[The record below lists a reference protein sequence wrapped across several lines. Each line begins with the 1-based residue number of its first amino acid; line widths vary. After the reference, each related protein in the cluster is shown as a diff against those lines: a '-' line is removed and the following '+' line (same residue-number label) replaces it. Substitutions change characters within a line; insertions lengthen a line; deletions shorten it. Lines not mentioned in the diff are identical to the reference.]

1 MNHTTTIDKEN
12 KVLILKVSIPRK
24 KRHRDPDVRVH
35 PEDAWE
41 MVKDIKIDGFEIL
54 SRGPGYK
61 PCRLDNY
68 SLFHLEGDF
77 VFPLKE
83 LVKPKPK
90 LKQKLV
96 SSTTKSAR
104 TTKKSAKTKSK
115 VKDAEE

>member
-24 KRHRDPDVRVH
+24 KRHRDPDMRVYT
-35 PEDAWE
+35 EDAWE

-54 SRGPGYK
+54 PHGPGYK

-68 SLFHLEGDF
+68 SLFHFEGEF

-83 LVKPKPK
+83 LAKPEPK
-90 LKQKLV
+90 FKQK
-96 SSTTKSAR
+96 STSGIAKSTR
-104 TTKKSAKTKSK
+104 TVKKSTKTKSK
-115 VKDAEE
+115 AKDAEE